1 MEKLS
6 PEQEAELDT
15 LVRDLGE
22 IITTGIDVLDEEV
35 FLNIMTTIQ
44 TFGRSITRIGEKE
57 HILERQQLLRDKKV
71 QEY

>member
-22 IITTGIDVLDEEV
+22 IITTGIDVLDEE
-35 FLNIMTTIQ
+35 F
-44 TFGRSITRIGEKE
+44 S
-57 HILERQQLLRDKKV
+57 
-71 QEY
+71 

>member
-44 TFGRSITRIGEKE
+44 TFGRSITRVGEKE

>member
-6 PEQEAELDT
+6 PEQDAELEI
-15 LVRDLGE
+15 LVLDLGE

-44 TFGRSITRIGEKE
+44 TFGRSITRVGEKE